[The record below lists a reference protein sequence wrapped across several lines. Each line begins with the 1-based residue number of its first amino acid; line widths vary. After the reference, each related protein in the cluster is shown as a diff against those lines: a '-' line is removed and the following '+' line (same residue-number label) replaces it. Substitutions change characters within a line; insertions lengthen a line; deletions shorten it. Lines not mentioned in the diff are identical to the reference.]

1 MRGSEL
7 LDKMNLIDSI
17 YVEAVD
23 FNYLSGEIWNSDSI
37 KSNSIKLIQVKDTN
51 TVNCRRKKSLIIA
64 AVLMIIL
71 MMGVATAALMSGS
84 DLWIESPSKD
94 PVKCVESVLENQT
107 KKDYATKLE
116 IESIEVDLEETQ
128 RVREKF
134 IKGVIAERQ
143 GWSDEYLE
151 EHFVVVKAKYYAEYD
166 QSMTTR
172 GDGDV
177 IQYFY
182 LVRDTTN
189 GKWSIVDNSGNL
201 NRQNEINAGTE
212 HYNIDA
218 MPHYEKEVFTHLSE
232 VFNEVYSTY
241 YDGLHYEI
249 SNYTETTSENQY
261 VAEFM
266 WTMYFLGKP
275 WDIASDK
282 DVEQEAN
289 FYLQVKIPI
298 DGAGNLNM
306 KKIIIMGDSSVK
318 GPPVY
323 NIPLEE
329 FFPDQ
334 LAE

>member
-7 LDKMNLIDSI
+7 LDKMNLIDSK
-17 YVEAVD
+17 YVEAAD
-23 FNYLSGEIWNSDSI
+23 FYDSFGAVKSSDSFKI
-37 KSNSIKLIQVKDTN
+37 AQVKN
-51 TVNCRRKKSLIIA
+51 MNASSGKRKKSLIIA
-64 AVLMIIL
+64 AVLLVIL
-71 MMGVATAALMSGS
+71 LMGVATAALMSGS

-116 IESIEVDLEETQ
+116 IKSMEVDLEETQ
-128 RVREKF
+128 RVRDRF

-143 GWSDEYLE
+143 GWSDEYLA
-151 EHFVVVKAKYYAEYD
+151 EHFVVVEAIYYAEYD
-166 QSMTTR
+166 ATMTTR
-172 GDGDV
+172 SDGKV
-177 IQYFY
+177 VQYFY
-182 LVRDTTN
+182 LTRDTES
-189 GKWSIVDNSGNL
+189 GKWSVVDNSGNL

-218 MPHYEKEVFTHLSE
+218 MPHHEKEVFMHLSE

-275 WDIASDK
+275 WDVGSDK
-282 DVEQEAN
+282 DVEQMAN
-289 FYLQVKIPI
+289 FNLQAKVPI
-298 DGAGNLNM
+298 NNAGNLDLKN
-306 KKIIIMGDSSVK
+306 IVIMGDSSVK

-323 NIPLEE
+323 NVPLEE
-329 FFPDQ
+329 YFPDQ
-334 LAE
+334 LTE